1 MYPLPTNP
9 SPSTSTSAP
18 RPTSTFEPSFPQQ
31 LTENQNT
38 ESSPQSSLPCGQRT
52 PAGSTSTQ
60 THHLHIHLHSR
71 LYTHNNNPGSLHPH
85 ITHHQNPINH
95 KTFNIHLLKQMLT
108 RLLSLPFQMKNNSV
122 YPNRQM
128 VVK

>member
-9 SPSTSTSAP
+9 SPSTSTSTP
-18 RPTSTFEPSFPQQ
+18 GPTSTFEPSFPQQ

-52 PAGSTSTQ
+52 PAGSTSTSDTPSPHTPPQ
-60 THHLHIHLHSR
+60 PFVHSQQQPQIP
-71 LYTHNNNPGSLHPH
+71 TP
-85 ITHHQNPINH
+85 THHQNPINH
-95 KTFNIHLLKQMLT
+95 KTFNIHLLKRMLT

-128 VVK
+128 VVR

>member
-1 MYPLPTNP
+1 MTTRYVPP
-9 SPSTSTSAP
+9 SYKSF
-18 RPTSTFEPSFPQQ
+18 TFYIYFHTQTYIHSPQQ
-31 LTENQNT
+31 LTEDQNT

-52 PAGSTSTQ
+52 PAGSTSTSDTPSPHTPPQ
-60 THHLHIHLHSR
+60 PFVHSQQQPQIP
-71 LYTHNNNPGSLHPH
+71 TP
-85 ITHHQNPINH
+85 THHQNPINH

-108 RLLSLPFQMKNNSV
+108 YLLSLPFQMKNKSV

>member
-18 RPTSTFEPSFPQQ
+18 RPTSTFKPISPQQ

-52 PAGSTSTQ
+52 PTSSTSTSDTPSQ
-60 THHLHIHLHSR
+60 HTPPQPFIHSQPQ
-71 LYTHNNNPGSLHPH
+71 PGTLHPH
-85 ITHHQNPINH
+85 ITHHQNSINNR
-95 KTFNIHLLKQMLT
+95 TFNIHLLKQMLT
-108 RLLSLPFQMKNNSV
+108 HLPSLPFQMKNNSV

-128 VVK
+128 VVR

>member
-9 SPSTSTSAP
+9 SSSTSTSAP
-18 RPTSTFEPSFPQQ
+18 RPTSIFEPNSPQQ

-38 ESSPQSSLPCGQRT
+38 ESSPQSSLPCGHRT
-52 PAGSTSTQ
+52 HAGSTSTSDTPSPHTPPQ
-60 THHLHIHLHSR
+60 PFVHSQQQPR
-71 LYTHNNNPGSLHPH
+71 IPTP
-85 ITHHQNPINH
+85 THHQNPANH

-108 RLLSLPFQMKNNSV
+108 RLLSLPFQMKNNSM

>member
-1 MYPLPTNP
+1 MYPLPTNL

-18 RPTSTFEPSFPQQ
+18 RPTSTFEPISPQQ

-52 PAGSTSTQ
+52 PASSTSTSDTPSQ
-60 THHLHIHLHSR
+60 HTPLHSQPQPHNPTPTHHTS
-71 LYTHNNNPGSLHPH
+71 PK
-85 ITHHQNPINH
+85 PINH

-108 RLLSLPFQMKNNSV
+108 HLPSLPFQMKTNSV
-122 YPNRQM
+122 YPN
-128 VVK
+128 